1 MVSLNS
7 VNDNKN
13 FYIQINGEKIIKMD
27 KYGTKILLV
36 ETFPFKVNS
45 KEMLKES
52 IKYENGTLLLTRNAI
67 SSKNGNLDNK
77 ITKTNDSAVKE
88 ID

>member
-52 IKYENGTLLLTRNAI
+52 IKYENGTLLLTGRMQYANK
-67 SSKNGNLDNK
+67 KNGMIGYILKPYWNEK
-77 ITKTNDSAVKE
+77 
-88 ID
+88 